1 MVMSNMVKTGSSPV
15 SPPRYD
21 PHRLKKQVLIPVF
34 ISVATIAFVFSF
46 SSFRG
51 VTLDL
56 SSFQLLPLG
65 IGLVLVVCAWLIDS
79 FRLFLTVR
87 AWGKKIRFSHA
98 LQAMLSNYFLSSITP
113 FSTGGSPAQ
122 AYVLARRGLTWGEAG
137 SLVTVCGILSQV
149 GLLALLFV
157 FIFVFNIGVR
167 LEGVLLHL
175 LYSFAI
181 LYSVVLFL
189 LFFFLHRPS
198 LLYRLTDWGIS
209 WVKRTFKRTKFSEEA
224 VRKWVEEFFTDFQ
237 RGFSIL
243 FLRKPQYLIW
253 NIVCYM
259 FNYLFTFSVAYFVL
273 LSLGVHPSYLEVVGA
288 QIPLYYIFSF
298 IPSPGASGGVEITL
312 ASVFLRFAGARR
324 LGMFILLWRIIT
336 YYFPMLVGG
345 ASFFQL
351 LGEGNNNQNVPAVEK
366 NGSSRA

>member
-34 ISVATIAFVFSF
+34 ISVATIAFIFSF

-56 SSFQLLPLG
+56 SSFRLLPLG

-79 FRLFLTVR
+79 FRLFLTIR

-167 LEGVLLHL
+167 LEGVLHL

-189 LFFFLHRPS
+189 LFFF
-198 LLYRLTDWGIS
+198 YT
-209 WVKRTFKRTKFSEEA
+209 
-224 VRKWVEEFFTDFQ
+224 
-237 RGFSIL
+237 
-243 FLRKPQYLIW
+243 
-253 NIVCYM
+253 
-259 FNYLFTFSVAYFVL
+259 VL
-273 LSLGVHPSYLEVVGA
+273 
-288 QIPLYYIFSF
+288 SF
-298 IPSPGASGGVEITL
+298 IA
-312 ASVFLRFAGARR
+312 
-324 LGMFILLWRIIT
+324 
-336 YYFPMLVGG
+336 
-345 ASFFQL
+345 
-351 LGEGNNNQNVPAVEK
+351 
-366 NGSSRA
+366 